1 MVYEKFSR
9 MDIFDNHII
18 IYLYFGFFSYYG
30 VILELQSTLNS
41 SLYEIVQN
49 VYIYSIY
56 NYVIKMNIADSYV
69 WIFIDIVFLGNE
81 SSSLGCTQH

>member
-30 VILELQSTLNS
+30 VILELQSTLNA

-56 NYVIKMNIADSYV
+56 NYVIEMNIADSYV